1 MKSFHNFVRLAFA
14 VVLLGWPLGT
24 ALTASAQAVQSAD
37 AGGPLLSVGGTAS
50 GYYLQYGQIKLL
62 GASVF
67 VDADTRRHF
76 GVEAEAR
83 WLQFHQTNDVH
94 DATYMVGP
102 RYYRE
107 IGRFQ
112 PYVKVL
118 AGVGEFNFPYNY
130 ATGSYLVVAPGG
142 GLDYRINRLIRIRV
156 ADVEYQLWPQFTYSS
171 MSSVGVSTGIRLRI
185 F

>member
-83 WLQFHQTNDVH
+83 WLQFHQ
-94 DATYMVGP
+94 
-102 RYYRE
+102 